1 MISSFMQY
9 ILNASFSSYR
19 EISESFG
26 ATGMEYFNTF
36 GGNPVSAA
44 ISNAVLDVIENE
56 KLMEHAAMIGNY
68 LKQEFNKLKENH
80 MLIGKLI
87 FHFSFYFVLSSFSLC
102 HMLLCSDIVY
112 PRHIILSDVLW

>member
-1 MISSFMQY
+1 METIMISCFMQF
-9 ILNASFSSYR
+9 ILNVSCSSFR

-56 KLMEHAAMIGNY
+56 KLMEHASMIGNY
-68 LKQEFNKLKENH
+68 LKQEFNKLKEKH

-87 FHFSFYFVLSSFSLC
+87 FHFFFVLG
-102 HMLLCSDIVY
+102 H
-112 PRHIILSDVLW
+112 